1 MIGGVMG
8 KNTKSVEEILAL
20 YRTLN
25 DDGKTILR
33 IATEIIRIQM
43 SVEILL
49 KMLTELIQQPTE
61 KK

>member
-1 MIGGVMG
+1 MG